1 MAVQAVV
8 PEIQDFLASE
18 ASVSQTGIAEK
29 TLSNEGVVGR
39 ESFDRLLAG
48 AKTAKSIYAAR
59 YGMSDEAEY
68 AAGKIEKFAEE
79 LSDEELSLLMT
90 PFSNGVERIRDFA
103 DALDAELSEGDVRG
117 AIELAGKAVEK
128 VSRFDPDL
136 ILGDEF
142 MNGSIHRLIE
152 EFLEKFRQVSDVN
165 TQSGKTVV
173 PVASLGTETVE
184 IPEEPETAR
193 PSAEPERTEQK
204 NPDED
209 LNLPALPDLPDMP
222 ESSDT
227 SKIPEED
234 IAPAS
239 EDELEEGPEGTAGT
253 DVRAAANAE
262 FLELVRMMDSSQGEQ
277 GDKSLREMKSDAVEK
292 QENQDVSRAFER
304 AVTARPEV
312 SFGRDGEESDK
323 SGADS
328 FGAGERN
335 KQQGDLSSTVN
346 KKAAQ
351 ATAVTKDA
359 KAELHSAAPRYSG
372 GDTQAAGVFAD
383 EIASAMRSRTGVT
396 ETTVETHFTQP
407 GATYEL
413 DAQNPFA
420 GGVGSA
426 LEFMKNDG
434 ISEARI
440 VVEPP
445 ALGRVDVSLQASGS
459 GMEAVFKVDN
469 ETLKNML
476 QQQLD
481 VLKTSLEAQ
490 GIHVSNLAVDIRNRD
505 DQRGRADLYGG
516 RGKAR
521 RSGIGGIEE
530 SEEDEPRIARLDL
543 EKGLLHWVA

>member
-1 MAVQAVV
+1 MAVQAAV
-8 PEIQDFLASE
+8 PEIQDFIVSE

-39 ESFDRLLAG
+39 ESFDRLLAS

-59 YGMSDEAEY
+59 YGMSDEAKY
-68 AAGKIEKFAEE
+68 AAGKIEKFAEG

-136 ILGDEF
+136 ILGGEF
-142 MNGSIHRLIE
+142 MNGSLHRLIE

-165 TQSGKTVV
+165 THPSQPMI
-173 PVASLGTETVE
+173 PVTPLGTETVE

-193 PSAEPERTEQK
+193 PSADPERTEQK
-204 NPDED
+204 TPDED
-209 LNLPALPDLPDMP
+209 LNLPVLPDLPDMS
-222 ESSDT
+222 EASDT

-239 EDELEEGPEGTAGT
+239 EDELEEGPEETAGT

-262 FLELVRMMDSSQGEQ
+262 FLELIRMMDSSQG
-277 GDKSLREMKSDAVEK
+277 DKSLKETKNDPVEK
-292 QENQDVSRAFER
+292 REDQDVSRAFER
-304 AVTARPEV
+304 AVTARTEV
-312 SFGRDGEESDK
+312 ARDGEESDK
-323 SGADS
+323 SGADG

-335 KQQGDLSSTVN
+335 KQPGDLSPTVN
-346 KKAAQ
+346 KRVAQ
-351 ATAVTKDA
+351 SAAVTKDT
-359 KAELHSAAPRYSG
+359 KAELHSADPRHSG
-372 GDTQAAGVFAD
+372 GETQAASVFAD
-383 EIASAMRSRTGVT
+383 EIASAMRSRVGAT
-396 ETTVETHFTQP
+396 ETTVETRLTQP
-407 GATYEL
+407 GTTYEL
-413 DAQNPFA
+413 NAQNPFA
-420 GGVGSA
+420 DGVGSA
-426 LEFMKNDG
+426 LEFMSSDG
-434 ISEARI
+434 INEARI

-445 ALGRVDVSLQASGS
+445 ALGRIDVSLQASGS

-469 ETLKNML
+469 EALKNML

-505 DQRGRADLYGG
+505 DQRSSEDLYGSRRKG
-516 RGKAR
+516 G
-521 RSGIGGIEE
+521 RSGFGGIEE
-530 SEEDEPRIARLDL
+530 TEEDEPRIARLDL